1 MAITSATTEQLSMT
15 PKQQAVY
22 EGLKSWR
29 PEIAAFYKDGLSLV
43 ASNLESKS
51 NLISHLMR
59 EIDGGL
65 RDMFKIVP
73 DQPIEQKTDSPKESH
88 KESILRA
95 FGLSEDTELFR
106 KYHNAVKKGPQY
118 AHRSGTSIDGPRD
131 SKEVVETWKTFEDC
145 MLQLI
150 GSYNASLRLQG
161 SILALDVPNEDF
173 LRRKHIILSDDSK
186 KVYFYTHLDKPGW
199 LVPLFE
205 SGAFDCANNPA
216 PLPSPD
222 RPGAYSYPYWA
233 ELSYVNRVAEKL
245 SAEND
250 AEWETILK
258 IIDQIVESRR
268 GEDAKTPN
276 PQTDNTAYNLV
287 SLLPEDK
294 LRAFDF
300 NKIEELLLSTGTF
313 FAFDFMRKL
322 LPRLLRI
329 PYKEGALFC
338 LRLVFG
344 KKENEANGYPK
355 YLPLFETHDVKYYLG
370 QIKSEIHQV
379 CGVDGFNVL
388 MGLIE
393 ETKDDPNY
401 LFLHTLEEHDEQNRH
416 RDDYTDTL
424 LFFTLDYYL
433 SLTPED
439 AQKVSAG
446 LLNSRDDIFKRM
458 AYWMIDKR
466 YDEVNNALWQY
477 ESNPVNDASCYPE
490 LYRLFKNNC
499 EKFSDEQIGRCVDWI
514 EGFNT
519 DCDFEGGN
527 KELIVAHHK
536 KMVAVAFQG
545 LGSEKMNL
553 LIEKL
558 TALDPAP
565 IEHPGY
571 SSYTST
577 IIGTKVNLPQYDI
590 TGLSIPE
597 IGEMYARVESENTGD
612 FLHCPIEGL
621 SSDFRDIVKANIA
634 EYTTNCDAMAD
645 VPIGMQSV
653 WLWEIIRSLDGDT
666 HINNVDSVLRV
677 LLMTIS
683 KEEFWEEYRSEN
695 KSFGKNHRYITEILM
710 LFPKIMRGHRS
721 IVTKDTLDSIF
732 PILYKIDTE
741 TSYEYDNNWDGSF
754 QVFVNNLM
762 FRVYENLI
770 VACYWETKLTDRT
783 SAEQWNSKIKAKLN
797 DYLSSS
803 EEKPMVFHAMGIQY
817 GCLRYIDPEWC
828 ASSYPAIFNSDNTVN
843 DKAAFYGF
851 FLNGPLA
858 YRDVFDFL
866 YSNGSIQCVLSN
878 PQDYDSTIVKH
889 VVLYILDAV
898 RMGVLDDVA
907 VKMILDTE
915 NEGIYRNIIDFSY
928 ALKEGDSREYEGI
941 IRHLWGMI
949 YDFCCESENV
959 NRKTLIGNSFAFI
972 EHFDSIDSELE
983 KWLLLSV
990 KNSHK
995 NTSFHIANR
1004 IERFLETNPESV
1016 GRVILELIMSIE
1028 YPYLPELPQIVEKVY
1043 GAGHKNLGNSICE
1056 EAAKKQ
1062 IYNLK
1067 ELYEKNN
1074 IK

>member
-1 MAITSATTEQLSMT
+1 MAITLEAIERLSMP
-15 PKQQAVY
+15 PKQQAIY
-22 EGLKSWR
+22 EGLKTWR
-29 PEIAAFYKDGLSLV
+29 PEIAAFYKDGLMIIESDF
-43 ASNLESKS
+43 ESKS
-51 NLISHLMR
+51 NIISHLLR

-65 RDMFKIVP
+65 RDIFKIKSVE
-73 DQPIEQKTDSPKESH
+73 DESKSTGESKEEH
-88 KESILRA
+88 KQSIMRA
-95 FGLSEDTELFR
+95 FGIAENSEVFQNYFNAATEAHKL
-106 KYHNAVKKGPQY
+106 
-118 AHRSGTSIDGPRD
+118 AHRSGKAIDRPRD
-131 SKEVVETWKTFEDC
+131 SKKAEELWCKFEEA
-145 MLQLI
+145 LSVLI
-150 GSYNASLRLQG
+150 GNYAASMRLQEG
-161 SILALDVPNEDF
+161 ILKLDVPPKDF
-173 LRRKHIILSDDSK
+173 QRRRHIILADESK
-186 KVYFYTHLDKPGW
+186 KVHFYTNLDKLGW
-199 LVPLFE
+199 LKPLFD
-205 SGAFDCANNPA
+205 SGAFACANNPE
-216 PLPSPD
+216 PVPSIEH
-222 RPGAYSYPYWA
+222 PGAYSFPYWI
-233 ELSYVNRVAEKL
+233 ELSYVERIALVLTDDNVVEWDTLLTIIKQIIKHRKADGHRI
-245 SAEND
+245 ENP
-250 AEWETILK
+250 
-258 IIDQIVESRR
+258 R
-268 GEDAKTPN
+268 
-276 PQTDNTAYNLV
+276 TDNAVYNLV

-294 LRAFDF
+294 LRAFDL
-300 NKIEELLLSTGTF
+300 NPLENLLKSTGTF
-313 FAFDFMRKL
+313 LAFDFMRKL

-355 YLPLFETHDVKYYLG
+355 YLPLFETHDVKYCLG
-370 QIKSEIHQV
+370 QIKSEIHQM

-388 MGLIE
+388 MRLIE

-433 SLTPED
+433 SLTTED

-514 EGFNT
+514 ERVHT

-545 LGSEKMNL
+545 LGSEKINL

-565 IEHPGY
+565 IEYPGY

-683 KEEFWEEYRSEN
+683 REDFWEEYRSEN

-803 EEKPMVFHAMGIQY
+803 EEKPMVFHAMGILY
-817 GCLRYIDPEWC
+817 GCLSHIAPEWC
-828 ASSYPAIFNSDNTVN
+828 TKNYSAIFNSGNAIN

-928 ALKEGDSREYEGI
+928 ALKEGGGGKYEDI
-941 IRHLWGMI
+941 IRRLWGKI
-949 YDFCCESENV
+949 YDLCCESENI
-959 NRKTLIGNSFAFI
+959 NHKTLIGNSFAFI

-1016 GRVILELIMSIE
+1016 GKVILELIMSME

-1043 GAGHKNLGNSICE
+1043 EAGHKNLGNSICE